1 MVIFLF
7 FFFLKFGEEFL
18 RVLGVNR
25 GIVFSVLIIFIFM
38 ELVALRLK
46 CATVSRVNSVCIFLL
61 LSLETWIVCN
71 SIFVVFWGMSAM
83 CTKVFF
89 QNLFFNSAFSLFIA
103 PCEANK
109 NCGPKIIVKR

>member
-1 MVIFLF
+1 M
-7 FFFLKFGEEFL
+7 
-18 RVLGVNR
+18 LGVNR
-25 GIVFSVLIIFIFM
+25 GIVFSVLMIVIFM

-46 CATVSRVNSVCIFLL
+46 CATVSRVNFGCIFLL

-71 SIFVVFWGMSAM
+71 SVFVVFWGMSAM

-89 QNLFFNSAFSLFIA
+89 QNLFFFNSAFSLFIA